1 MFRETIQK
9 VVDRV
14 DGGLA
19 GVLMGFD
26 GISVDAYTKPQ
37 AKTDVNTV
45 GMEFAHVLGQIR
57 KAAELLEVGHLDEVS
72 LSTQN
77 LRVAIRV
84 VSEDYFLACVL
95 GPAGNLA
102 KARYLLRVF
111 SPAIKAEL

>member
-9 VVDRV
+9 VVEGI

-37 AKTDVNTV
+37 ATTDINTV

-57 KAAELLEVGHLDEVS
+57 KAAELLEVGALDEVS
-72 LSTQN
+72 LSTET

-84 VSEDYFLACVL
+84 INEEYFVACVL

-102 KARYLLRVF
+102 KARYLLRV
-111 SPAIKAEL
+111 SAPAIKAEL

>member
-37 AKTDVNTV
+37 SPTDINTV

-57 KAAELLEVGHLDEVS
+57 KAAELLEVGQLDEVS
-72 LSTQN
+72 LSTEN

-84 VSEDYFLACVL
+84 INEEYFLACVL
-95 GPAGNLA
+95 SPSGNLA
-102 KARYLLRVF
+102 KARYLLRI
-111 SPAIKAEL
+111 SAPAIKAEL